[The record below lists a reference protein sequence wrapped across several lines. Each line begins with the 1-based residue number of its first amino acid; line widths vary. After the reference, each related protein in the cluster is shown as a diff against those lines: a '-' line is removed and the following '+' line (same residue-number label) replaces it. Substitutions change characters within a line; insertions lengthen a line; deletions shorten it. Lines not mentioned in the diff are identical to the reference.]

1 MKIIDR
7 ATRGMAARFVWGSLV
22 VLFLIGLFLV
32 RGQKVTALNEQVQ
45 SAEGRVE
52 SYAKTTIAD
61 QAIANTR
68 AGTITFDKKD
78 FAIAV
83 EGDIFTDPTVARV
96 RIWDKD
102 GLLLA
107 SSDPSEVVG
116 QLQVTKDTDF
126 TDALVGKTQ
135 SHVVQE
141 DFTIS
146 TVGADPEQAQLLD
159 VTTPFMIKD
168 QVDPAGVVQMDLF
181 YGQLEAAA
189 ANPWHTWSL
198 ICLIGAIIAGVLFVV
213 AMVRKPAAA
222 AEVAA
227 PVAEEP
233 EEADAEPVEVVAA
246 TTPTRDQELEE
257 ELKIAREQLKQ
268 ASEAFAFLEHRVKD
282 SPGGQASPA
291 DIEAATGRIA
301 ELEVALKR
309 AEDEAAAVRSGADER
324 VAELER
330 QMQEDAAKVDPEVET
345 LRAQLAEAEAR
356 AKGAEAALSA
366 AHADVTAAR
375 EEVEAAPN
383 GEVSGDLIEELE
395 AKVAEAEARA
405 KEAEEEALR
414 ITPEANDLRARLA
427 QAAARKRLG
436 PSG

>member
-7 ATRGMAARFVWGSLV
+7 ATRGMAARFIWGGLV
-22 VLFLIGLFLV
+22 VVFLVGLFLV
-32 RGQKVTALNEQVQ
+32 GRQKVTALNEQVQ
-45 SAEGRVE
+45 SAETRVE

-61 QAIANTR
+61 QAIADTR

-102 GLLLA
+102 GLLLG

-116 QLQVTKDTDF
+116 QLQVTKDAYF
-126 TDALVGKTQ
+126 TDALARKTE

-146 TVGADPEQAQLLD
+146 TVGAPQAQTELLE
-159 VTTPFMIKD
+159 VTTPFMVKD

-181 YGQLEAAA
+181 YAQLEAAA
-189 ANPWHTWSL
+189 SNPWHTWWL
-198 ICLIGAIIAGVLFVV
+198 ICIIGAIVAGILFVV
-213 AMVRKPAAA
+213 AMVRKPVAA
-222 AEVAA
+222 AEVEA
-227 PVAEEP
+227 PVTEEP
-233 EEADAEPVEVVAA
+233 DEADAEPAAVVAA
-246 TTPTRDQELEE
+246 TTPSRDQELEE

-282 SPGGQASPA
+282 SPGGQVSPA

-301 ELEVALKR
+301 ELEIALKR
-309 AEDEAAAVRSGADER
+309 AEDEAAAMRSGADER

-330 QMQEDAAKVDPEVET
+330 QIQEDAAKVDPETET

-356 AKGAEAALSA
+356 AKGAEAALST
-366 AHADVTAAR
+366 AHADVVSAR

-427 QAAARKRLG
+427 QAAARKKLG